1 MTTLQT
7 VLNGAT
13 VITTN
18 TAPALGSINSY
29 NASSG
34 ALAATLPQLS
44 TLNVGANCVVEKST
58 LDTTVNTVTLTT
70 FSGDTFDDATT
81 TLVLATPGEKRVL
94 QVVTIGGTAYWK
106 MVNSTFPDT
115 GLVSIGS
122 EFALTNSTT
131 ATTIITTTPGP
142 ANLPVGATY
151 RITLN
156 GTIQTQATSGTLT
169 FTPFIQ
175 GTALT
180 QTAQMPTQGISSAVG
195 FHLETTIA
203 VRATGT
209 SGKAIARNFGIIQF
223 STPVYLFGSTSTTTT
238 TINTTTSTALSIQA
252 QWATA
257 SVSNSLLV
265 ETATIE
271 RVV

>member
-13 VITTN
+13 VITAN

-29 NASSG
+29 NASAG
-34 ALAATLPQLS
+34 ALSATLPQLS

-70 FSGDTFDDATT
+70 FSGDTFDDTTT

-94 QVVTIGGTAYWK
+94 QVVSIGGTAYWK
-106 MVNSTFPDT
+106 VIDATYPDS

-122 EFALTNSTT
+122 EFSLTNSAT
-131 ATTIITTTPGP
+131 ATTIITATPGP

-156 GTIQTQATSGTLT
+156 GTIQTAASSPTLT

-175 GTALT
+175 GTALV
-180 QTAQMPTQGISSAVG
+180 QTAVMPSQAVSSAVG

-223 STPVYLFGSTSTTTT
+223 ATPVYLFGSTSTTTT
-238 TINTTTSTALSIQA
+238 TINTTTSTALSMQA
-252 QWATA
+252 QWSLTG
-257 SVSNSLLV
+257 VGNSLLI